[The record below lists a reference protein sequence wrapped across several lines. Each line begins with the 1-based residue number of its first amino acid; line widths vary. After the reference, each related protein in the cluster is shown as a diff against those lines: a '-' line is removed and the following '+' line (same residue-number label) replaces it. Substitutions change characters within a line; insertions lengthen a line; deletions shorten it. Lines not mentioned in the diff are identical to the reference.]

1 MKSFKEFKKMLA
13 EQVDITCKNY
23 RKDTETCTSG
33 CRKQKVIAGNPCPF
47 DDGKQADCKCYG
59 V

>member
-1 MKSFKEFKKMLA
+1 MLA